1 MPEYIS
7 MTEQLITIAGI
18 AGFFLGLNGLL
29 RWVVSRYSVPP
40 IDLPV
45 PKVSCPPDRIVNN
58 PNPVHT
64 YANLDDEDFF

>member
-7 MTEQLITIAGI
+7 MTEQLIMIAGI

-40 IDLPV
+40 RDLPV
-45 PKVSCPPDRIVNN
+45 PKISYPPEGHRN
-58 PNPVHT
+58 PEHN

>member
-29 RWVVSRYSVPP
+29 RWVVSLYSVPP
-40 IDLPV
+40 RDLPV

-58 PNPVHT
+58 LNPVHT